1 MYLYS
6 KKDKRTPVVRLVLHR
21 FKSPFWPSIDK
32 IIDFIYWKSDV
43 EFNFLQFGIF
53 FLFFWKKKRPIR
65 MGPKKVPNTVRF
77 FQSVVFFHQLI
88 ASNYELYT
96 LCARIHWIFSMSF
109 WQKYFS
115 RFHFY
120 IIQVSANQQQDRSHT
135 HTDLTLTFTHRVN
148 ICCVRC
154 IQCCLYGR
162 SYLSILNNLH
172 NMTMLCVAHRVR
184 WY

>member
-1 MYLYS
+1 M
-6 KKDKRTPVVRLVLHR
+6 
-21 FKSPFWPSIDK
+21 
-32 IIDFIYWKSDV
+32 
-43 EFNFLQFGIF
+43 N
-53 FLFFWKKKRPIR
+53 
-65 MGPKKVPNTVRF
+65 

-120 IIQVSANQQQDRSHT
+120 IIQVSANQQQDRNIHSHT
-135 HTDLTLTFTHRVN
+135 HTDQTLTFTHGVN
-148 ICCVRC
+148 ICCVRY
-154 IQCCLYGR
+154 IQCCVYGR

-172 NMTMLCVAHRVR
+172 DMIMLSAVHTMR
-184 WY
+184 WYLKKIEDLLFKMKSIVFV